1 MSPGRCEWCWRL
13 FYREKQ
19 RKFFITETIIFLEEK
34 VNTLPLIILSKS
46 NALGAVWEG
55 VREKGDE
62 RRIALRVIV
71 ISGNEVHH
79 S

>member
-1 MSPGRCEWCWRL
+1 M
-13 FYREKQ
+13 
-19 RKFFITETIIFLEEK
+19 
-34 VNTLPLIILSKS
+34 LPLIILSKS
-46 NALGAVWEG
+46 NALGAMWEG